1 MGADLERERA
11 LKEKLDA
18 FQKQNVALMR
28 LLACNGQVR
37 RGDVV
42 KEYEISQFSYTTL
55 IDALST
61 EQVADILDSPIENSR
76 DFLNQCLAAT
86 SLLIEGSTGY
96 CQAKLTPTDPL
107 NHLFSRGVADKGVRE
122 FSEKLTPE
130 AQKTI
135 IAVVGAMTTHLL
147 ASSGAAVSPPII
159 PFPKLDLRIPATV
172 FKNSEGRGVNHPRQ
186 NLVQIEQYLNGCLQ
200 NVRAA
205 KPPPNPPMAEDMA
218 PPGDDFIYNVE

>member
-61 EQVADILDSPIENSR
+61 EQVAQAQRIVPKSSPVDSEAGLGDRAPGPVRCCS
-76 DFLNQCLAAT
+76 
-86 SLLIEGSTGY
+86 
-96 CQAKLTPTDPL
+96 
-107 NHLFSRGVADKGVRE
+107 GVR
-122 FSEKLTPE
+122 
-130 AQKTI
+130 
-135 IAVVGAMTTHLL
+135 
-147 ASSGAAVSPPII
+147 
-159 PFPKLDLRIPATV
+159 
-172 FKNSEGRGVNHPRQ
+172 
-186 NLVQIEQYLNGCLQ
+186 
-200 NVRAA
+200 
-205 KPPPNPPMAEDMA
+205 
-218 PPGDDFIYNVE
+218 